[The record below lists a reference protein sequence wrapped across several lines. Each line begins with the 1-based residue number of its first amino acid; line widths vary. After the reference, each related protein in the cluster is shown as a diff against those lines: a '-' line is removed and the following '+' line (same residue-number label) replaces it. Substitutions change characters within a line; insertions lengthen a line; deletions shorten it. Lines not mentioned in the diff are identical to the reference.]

1 MESVEYTVVR
11 EALIEVEGRQTKVD
25 GNGIGDGD
33 QRYGLYTCDTSFII
47 HYSSS
52 LFTKE
57 SVSTNNHR
65 GGNYGSCGG
74 TIAIVD
80 SDGTIIQVIN
90 EVEAAMGA
98 ESDDDY

>member
-33 QRYGLYTCDTSFII
+33 QRYGLYTCDTSSII
-47 HYSSS
+47 HL
-52 LFTKE
+52 LFPLTKE

-74 TIAIVD
+74 IIAIVD

>member
-1 MESVEYTVVR
+1 MGMGLVMV
-11 EALIEVEGRQTKVD
+11 I
-25 GNGIGDGD
+25 N
-33 QRYGLYTCDTSFII
+33 GLYTCDTSSII
-47 HYSSS
+47 HL
-52 LFTKE
+52 LFPLTKE

-74 TIAIVD
+74 IIAIVD